1 MTDFIGISVPGSVAL
16 QQTVLVVTPLPDLG
30 IKQSNGAGI
39 GEYPASFGVVAD
51 NDMGAQSAE
60 DHSGVK
66 VPTYGDMF
74 YYRVHF
80 SPLTIPL
87 GQIFYQQTVEI
98 IVFNG
103 FFASKTLSAIN
114 LCSDEGITLSNG
126 LNYAPPI
133 TIPPIG
139 EISYTLVVEMSG
151 PETIDCIIT
160 WDFSEI
166 DDAEMVISGER
177 VLGWSLPWQG
187 GDINPKGVL
196 WPLLYKRDMKETL
209 EWKTDILTGD
219 NGGEQRIVLRSS
231 PRQTYRITSRVPN
244 SYRAVIDNMLYKC
257 RDIPWGLPF
266 WHESTKLQS
275 DIEIGDSI
283 INIDTQYADY
293 VIRGWVLVYDNIDKM
308 SVGTIADISDTWIE
322 IEESFDIPFTTSA
335 VAMPVKSSIL
345 KNDPGQKFKGGRNP
359 EISATFILTDLTTVQ
374 ESIPS
379 ETYNDI
385 DVEIDRPVLSEGAV
399 NDVWE
404 RDMTV
409 YDFGTGA
416 MREISTW
423 DYTRKGRAYT
433 RLLKTREAIWAA
445 RQWLMRRRGKAV
457 PFYQPTYQP
466 DFILTDFDGNI
477 GDEIICYGNSH
488 QIMGVERVNIAFFMS
503 DGSVFLRA
511 ITGVDVNTDETITI
525 SLDSSID
532 MPRED
537 IKHISYMG
545 CKRLASDSI
554 EITWKRSD
562 WAELDYSITEIR
574 P

>member
-1 MTDFIGISVPGSVAL
+1 MTDFAGIACPGPESLLGA
-16 QQTVLVVTPLPDLG
+16 VLAASPMPDMG

-39 GEYPASFGVVAD
+39 GEYPASFGAVAD

-80 SPLTIPL
+80 APLTISF

-103 FFASKTLSAIN
+103 FFAPKTLSGIN

-126 LNYAPPI
+126 LSYDPPI
-133 TIPPIG
+133 TISPIG
-139 EISYTLVVEMSG
+139 EIHYSLLVEMSG
-151 PETIDCIIT
+151 PEIIDCIIT
-160 WDFSEI
+160 WDFDDI
-166 DDAEMVISGER
+166 DNVEMVISGER

-187 GDINPKGVL
+187 GDISPKGVL
-196 WPLLYKRDMKETL
+196 WPLPFKRDMKETL

-219 NGGEQRIVLRSS
+219 NGREQRIILRSS

-257 RDIPWGLPF
+257 RDIPWGFPV
-266 WHESTKLQS
+266 WSESTKLKS
-275 DIEIGDSI
+275 EIEIGDSI

-293 VIRGWVLVYDNIDKM
+293 VIRGWVLIYENIDKM
-308 SVGTIADISDTWIE
+308 FIGTIADISDTWIE
-322 IEESFDIPFTTSA
+322 IEESFNISFATSA

-345 KNDPGQKFKGGRNP
+345 KNNPEQSSKGGRNP
-359 EISATFILTDLTTVQ
+359 EISATFLLTDLTTVE
-374 ESIPS
+374 ESIPA

-385 DVEIDRPVLSEGAV
+385 DVEIERPVLSEGAV

-409 YDFGTGA
+409 YDFGPGVR
-416 MREISTW
+416 RELSTW

-433 RLLKTREAIWAA
+433 RLLRSRSDIWSA

-457 PFYQPTYQP
+457 PFYQPTYQA
-466 DFILTDFDGNI
+466 DFILTDLAGNI

-488 QIMGVERVNIAFFMS
+488 PTMGVDRVNIAFFMS
-503 DGSVFLRA
+503 DGSVLFR
-511 ITGVDVNTDETITI
+511 TVTESDENTDGTMTLY
-525 SLDSSID
+525 LDSSIELA
-532 MPRED
+532 RTD

-545 CKRLASDSI
+545 CKRMASDII
-554 EITWKRSD
+554 EITWKRTD
-562 WAELDYSITEIR
+562 LAELDYSITEIR